1 MDFANLH
8 PYVYHACLYP
18 FSRGQSSLSR
28 TCYASS
34 LYLISEGKGII
45 RFRGEDHP
53 VVPGSLVYMPPGLL
67 HDWYA
72 DWEEPMVHYCCYFDW
87 AFIDRREAFSTPN
100 MICFDLSQLQPSLI
114 GPAFPVPIPELMT
127 VSKLRIWMDG
137 FETFFNNNEY
147 INERTYYRGLK
158 IQSNFQQFMEYFLTF
173 ALKENN
179 IPDPRM
185 LHLLER
191 LDQDL
196 MTGSVKPLEVYF
208 RELHMSRGYF
218 FEKFHQATGLSPT
231 QYMNHFRIN
240 RAKDDLRF
248 SHLSI
253 TEISEKYGFSSVHY
267 FSKLFKQLTG
277 TPPKEYRA
285 AYISEGM
292 KQVEV
297 FSP

>member
-1 MDFANLH
+1 
-8 PYVYHACLYP
+8 
-18 FSRGQSSLSR
+18 
-28 TCYASS
+28 
-34 LYLISEGKGII
+34 
-45 RFRGEDHP
+45 
-53 VVPGSLVYMPPGLL
+53 
-67 HDWYA
+67 
-72 DWEEPMVHYCCYFDW
+72 
-87 AFIDRREAFSTPN
+87 
-100 MICFDLSQLQPSLI
+100 
-114 GPAFPVPIPELMT
+114 
-127 VSKLRIWMDG
+127 
-137 FETFFNNNEY
+137 
-147 INERTYYRGLK
+147 
-158 IQSNFQQFMEYFLTF
+158 MEYFLNF

-208 RELHMSRGYF
+208 RDLHISRGYF

-285 AYISEGM
+285 AYISEGLR
-292 KQVEV
+292 QVEV
-297 FSP
+297 FVP